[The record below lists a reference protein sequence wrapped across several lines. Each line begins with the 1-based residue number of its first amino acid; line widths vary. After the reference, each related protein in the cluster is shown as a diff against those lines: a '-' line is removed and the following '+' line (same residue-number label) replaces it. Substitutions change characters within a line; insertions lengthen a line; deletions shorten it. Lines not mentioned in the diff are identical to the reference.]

1 MTLFQGETIH
11 KNVLEKKISRD
22 RRDGTTNE
30 NKESRPSSWD
40 LQKLERKILPTHSPH
55 RNSAWA

>member
-1 MTLFQGETIH
+1 MALFQGETIH

-40 LQKLERKILPTHSPH
+40 LQKLERKKDPAHT
-55 RNSAWA
+55 